1 MKKHILWLLALAFAA
16 GVAMAQVGFPSE
28 GDLDGDVEELY
39 DENHDQAAVKEKVKV
54 KKVARVIKK
63 GTLPK
68 VKLTRAQSLAIH
80 LMMSTSEFL
89 ILLIDSMKG
98 FSQA

>member
-1 MKKHILWLLALAFAA
+1 MRAKGKSVRGRRIRLKRDRQTKIRSAVRTFL
-16 GVAMAQVGFPSE
+16 
-28 GDLDGDVEELY
+28 EL
-39 DENHDQAAVKEKVKV
+39 EKVKV

-80 LMMSTSEFL
+80 LMISTSKFL

>member
-1 MKKHILWLLALAFAA
+1 MRARGKSVRGRRIRLKRDRQTKIRSAVRTF
-16 GVAMAQVGFPSE
+16 SE
-28 GDLDGDVEELY
+28 L
-39 DENHDQAAVKEKVKV
+39 EKVKV

-80 LMMSTSEFL
+80 LMISTSEFL